1 MVKRAIRDLHS
12 ERQTPPRFCDV
23 VIEGDNTYLEYKK
36 DKNKYVKIPWED
48 VVYQVEA
55 AQEDSKQET
64 ETNASSPVNR
74 RQKLP
79 QVVQ

>member
-12 ERQTPPRFCDV
+12 ESQTPPRFCDV
-23 VIEGDNTYLEYKK
+23 VIEGDKIYLVYKK

-55 AQEDSKQET
+55 AKEDSKQET
-64 ETNASSPVNR
+64 
-74 RQKLP
+74 
-79 QVVQ
+79 